1 MKLVTLYPLRHNLC
15 RARVYENFT
24 FCECELNV
32 LQPCD
37 KTDIIKTPLEHL
49 QSKLGCHPTNA
60 QSPAQHT
67 FNAIVRSN
75 ANYQSLVK
83 SIPYNGCLDFIN
95 IYKNN
100 TLKTHQHS
108 EFKKQLQLHS
118 SPLAVGQVL
127 FHGGT
132 DNFIS
137 SYPPWLS
144 TSLCPSVAIY
154 HADKKAMYQTGLSSW
169 GFRCSDVFHITIK
182 SSNVY
187 AVPLHYHGNDNLKQ
201 EIEFIISNYTG
212 IKNVGV
218 FEYNNNDS
226 DVSKRRI
233 FMLEIY

>member
-24 FCECELNV
+24 FCECNPDV

-37 KTDIIKTPLEHL
+37 KADIIQTSLEHL
-49 QSKLGCHPTNA
+49 QSKIGCHPTSA

-75 ANYQSLVK
+75 TNYQSMVK

-95 IYKNN
+95 LYKNN
-100 TLKTHQHS
+100 ILKAHQHS

-144 TSLCPSVAIY
+144 TSLCPNVAIY
-154 HADKKAMYQTGLSSW
+154 HADKQAMYQTGMSSRE
-169 GFRCSDVFHITIK
+169 FRCSDVFHITIK

-187 AVPLHYHGNDNLKQ
+187 AVPLHYHGNDSLKQ
-201 EIEFIISNYTG
+201 EIELIISSYTG
-212 IKNVGV
+212 IRKLDV
-218 FEYNNNDS
+218 FEYNNDHS
-226 DVSKRRI
+226 DVSERRI